1 MCADT
6 PATAQATTANAAN
19 NLMACNTRSE
29 REHKKLRLA
38 QSSIAAR
45 NHATY
50 SGASPKMTKHACMK
64 NLLLMSCFG
73 IYNLL

>member
-50 SGASPKMTKHACMK
+50 SGASPK
-64 NLLLMSCFG
+64 
-73 IYNLL
+73 